1 MRPRV
6 NHAVCF
12 PVFPMLARATGS
24 ALLDSGGL
32 PGATRTVVL
41 AADETL
47 SEGVRREFDACFLRT
62 NHGLD
67 WIDFERAARR
77 MLETGDVLRA
87 LRFFERCIAL
97 DPYSPSLLEA
107 AADAWLA
114 LGAYERAVELKKLMP
129 DEAERVLLQTKG
141 TLRGPTIIEW
151 LMSII
156 DPRTAAKN
164 HRTWDDSDRRVLRR
178 HRDAR
183 QGGRSSARGISMSR
197 GMVAFDSISLG
208 RLGPRGDCVL
218 LEFRRWPLTS
228 LPTQYWLSLAARLF
242 DLYRAGC
249 Q

>member
-164 HRTWDDSDRRVLRR
+164 HRTWDDSIVECYDGTETPVRVDELRA
-178 HRDAR
+178 RD
-183 QGGRSSARGISMSR
+183 SMSR
-197 GMVAFDSISLG
+197 GMVAFDSIPLG